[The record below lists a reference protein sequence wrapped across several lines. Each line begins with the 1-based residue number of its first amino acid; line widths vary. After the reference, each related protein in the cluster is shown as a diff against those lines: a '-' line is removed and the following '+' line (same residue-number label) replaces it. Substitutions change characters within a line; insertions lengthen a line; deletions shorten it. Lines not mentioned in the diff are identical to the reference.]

1 MFLPQKGE
9 RVELPFSNHCKK
21 NAVLMS
27 MSNLKQFRKNK
38 NDSFVNKRLKTI
50 PNLNPSAYYVI
61 HTNAINYL
69 TPYFI
74 YT

>member
-1 MFLPQKGE
+1 
-9 RVELPFSNHCKK
+9 
-21 NAVLMS
+21 

-61 HTNAINYL
+61 HTSAINYL